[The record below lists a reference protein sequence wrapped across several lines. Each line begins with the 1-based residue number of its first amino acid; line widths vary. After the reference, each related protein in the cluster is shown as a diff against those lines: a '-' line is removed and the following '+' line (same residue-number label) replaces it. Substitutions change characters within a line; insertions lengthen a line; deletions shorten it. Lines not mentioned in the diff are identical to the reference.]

1 MHAVI
6 LRRLKINDENY
17 YQMLD
22 KVEGKEI
29 SDGFIRVIKGHNKFE
44 GQDIVSIDNKENEVV
59 YLEIDDILNEQIRG
73 NETEFF
79 KNDIDNMIIPIDDIV
94 EKNKVILAFYNKYK
108 DFRIIP
114 DYNLDECINSLEAK
128 LKSKVLGQDEVI
140 EKLISKIYNNQ
151 MYFKSDLAIDVM
163 RKNKRNALIMG
174 PIGTGKT
181 TIKNALVESSSEIPI
196 VEIELTD
203 SYLSDAA
210 NIVNF
215 LTNASKGNLY
225 LAQRGIVVIDNI
237 NSNNSKFSTDEDG
250 IDDENLY
257 LKSLEKLIKSTK
269 IYFPTKNDETFAFD
283 FSLITFVCFVD
294 TYYKEEDE
302 SKNYYEKMHNEDYLD
317 LGLTGEFLVTCFD
330 DEIIYMNEMTEE
342 LALKILKDKNLSPLY
357 QYKKTLENSGRK
369 VKVSKKFVDLLIE
382 RGLETNEGFDGIIRF
397 FKYAVETKDRNL
409 KNIVFRE
416 SDLKNL
422 RVGSAGTDFLE
433 DMDDEDEYGTNTEK
447 VTSSDDGLDV
457 DVKNRTING
466 LHVMD
471 AVNLIKKEIKGQ
483 DEQVFRIVNA
493 FYNHTLNRYKGFS
506 EDEFRKL
513 KQNVFL
519 IASTGVGKTAIFEAL
534 ARTFKLPF
542 KRDSINSYTASG
554 YVGKS
559 VEDLILGLISS
570 ASENATK
577 AQYGILGLDEFDKLA
592 RDSGDVGFGRKVQEE
607 LLTLIEGDVRDV
619 QKSIYSKPF
628 KFNTEYLFIILM
640 GACQDIDKVIENRI
654 KNSRKLGFA
663 NNEKA
668 ISKEVTRKDLLA
680 YGFEEQVLARVPNI
694 IRLNDLSKEVLLE
707 IIESEMGYVNLMK
720 RSYELSNIKINM
732 TDNFKHNLASEAF
745 DLKVGA
751 RGIRQLFEV
760 IVNEIDKNIQNGD
773 ISEVNIGDNALHD
786 FTDITYIKRKNKV
799 KKLKK

>member
-1 MHAVI
+1 M
-6 LRRLKINDENY
+6 
-17 YQMLD
+17 
-22 KVEGKEI
+22 
-29 SDGFIRVIKGHNKFE
+29 
-44 GQDIVSIDNKENEVV
+44 
-59 YLEIDDILNEQIRG
+59 
-73 NETEFF
+73 
-79 KNDIDNMIIPIDDIV
+79 
-94 EKNKVILAFYNKYK
+94 
-108 DFRIIP
+108 
-114 DYNLDECINSLEAK
+114 
-128 LKSKVLGQDEVI
+128 
-140 EKLISKIYNNQ
+140 
-151 MYFKSDLAIDVM
+151 
-163 RKNKRNALIMG
+163 
-174 PIGTGKT
+174 
-181 TIKNALVESSSEIPI
+181 
-196 VEIELTD
+196 
-203 SYLSDAA
+203 
-210 NIVNF
+210 
-215 LTNASKGNLY
+215 
-225 LAQRGIVVIDNI
+225 
-237 NSNNSKFSTDEDG
+237 
-250 IDDENLY
+250 
-257 LKSLEKLIKSTK
+257 
-269 IYFPTKNDETFAFD
+269 
-283 FSLITFVCFVD
+283 
-294 TYYKEEDE
+294 
-302 SKNYYEKMHNEDYLD
+302 
-317 LGLTGEFLVTCFD
+317 
-330 DEIIYMNEMTEE
+330 
-342 LALKILKDKNLSPLY
+342 
-357 QYKKTLENSGRK
+357 
-369 VKVSKKFVDLLIE
+369 LIE